1 MENKLRS
8 LPAVYVL
15 MMTTIV
21 LAITV
26 SSSRSVVVHCT
37 EAKAAHQHAGAA
49 VAHPDG
55 GRRGWGPPTPRGGT
69 LRRPYM
75 GRRPVHPPPPS
86 PAPPLAPPPGKI
98 GRSG

>member
-1 MENKLRS
+1 MENKLPS

-37 EAKAAHQHAGAA
+37 EAKAAHHQHAGTYAQQT
-49 VAHPDG
+49 G
-55 GRRGWGPPTPRGGT
+55 
-69 LRRPYM
+69 
-75 GRRPVHPPPPS
+75 
-86 PAPPLAPPPGKI
+86 
-98 GRSG
+98 